1 MDPNSTPV
9 SIKFDELDSQD
20 TKHFNQ
26 FIIYKAEWV
35 LIAVFSFLFC
45 IVFLQFF
52 SRYVLNDS
60 VAWTEE
66 AARYLLII
74 TAFIGAIRCQI
85 KGTHIALEFMD
96 KYYGSYHRAVQFFAH
111 LLVLILIVSLIF
123 SSITMIE
130 RTSFQHMVSLPF
142 PKYYLYIIVASL
154 LTINAVVLSYQL
166 ISFFQKGEDI
176 K

>member
-1 MDPNSTPV
+1 MNQSSVPV
-9 SIKFDELDSQD
+9 EIEFDELDSQD
-20 TKHFNQ
+20 NKHFND
-26 FIIYKAEWV
+26 FTIYKADWLLV
-35 LIAVFSFLFC
+35 LVFTILFC

-74 TAFIGAIRCQI
+74 SAFIGAIRCQI

-96 KYYGSYHRAVQFFAH
+96 KYYANYQRAVQCCAQ
-111 LLVLILIVSLIF
+111 LLVFILVVSLIF

-142 PKYYLYIIVASL
+142 PKYYLYIIVSSL
-154 LTINAVVLSYQL
+154 LIINAAVLVYQL
-166 ISFFQKGEDI
+166 VSYFKKAEGN

>member
-1 MDPNSTPV
+1 MAEITPPV
-9 SIKFDELDSQD
+9 AIDFDELDSSDNQ
-20 TKHFNQ
+20 HFNE
-26 FIIYKAEWV
+26 FKIYKLDWILV
-35 LIAVFSFLFC
+35 AVFSVLFC

-74 TAFIGAIRCQI
+74 TAFIGSIRCQV

-96 KYYGSYHRAVQFFAH
+96 KYYASKKHLIVFVAQ
-111 LLVLILIVSLIF
+111 LLVLALIISLIYT
-123 SSITMIE
+123 SIIMIE

-142 PKYYLYIIVASL
+142 PKYYLYSVVAIL
-154 LTINAVVLSYQL
+154 LTMNATVLSYQIL
-166 ISFFQKGEDI
+166 SFFKITECS

>member
-1 MDPNSTPV
+1 MDHSSTPV
-9 SIKFDELDSQD
+9 AIEFDQLDSED
-20 TKHFNQ
+20 DKHFSE
-26 FIIYKAEWV
+26 FTIYKADWI
-35 LIAVFSFLFC
+35 LISVFSLLFC

-74 TAFIGAIRCQI
+74 TAFIGAIRCQF

-96 KYYGSYHRAVQFFAH
+96 KYYGSYQRAFQCFAQ
-111 LLVLILIVSLIF
+111 LLVLMLIVSLF
-123 SSITMIE
+123 VSSITMIE

-142 PKYYLYIIVASL
+142 PKYYLHIIVSFL
-154 LTINAVVLSYQL
+154 LTINAAVLMYQL
-166 ISFFQKGEDI
+166 ISFFKKSKED

>member
-1 MDPNSTPV
+1 MDHSSTPV
-9 SIKFDELDSQD
+9 AIEFDELDNQD
-20 TKHFNQ
+20 TKHFHQ
-26 FIIYKAEWV
+26 FTIYKADWV

-96 KYYGSYHRAVQFFAH
+96 KYYGNYKAAVLCFAQ
-111 LLVLILIVSLIF
+111 LLVLILIVSLIY

-142 PKYYLYIIVASL
+142 PKYYLYMIVASL
-154 LTINAVVLSYQL
+154 LTINAAVLLYQM
-166 ISFFQKGEDI
+166 IKFFKIAKDN